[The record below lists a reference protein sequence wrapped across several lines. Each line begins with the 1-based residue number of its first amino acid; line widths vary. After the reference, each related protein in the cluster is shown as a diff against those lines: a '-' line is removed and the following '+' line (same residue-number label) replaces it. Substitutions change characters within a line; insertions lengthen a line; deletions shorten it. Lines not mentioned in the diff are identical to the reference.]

1 MPAPATSRRTVLT
14 GMAGIVGGLAGC
26 AGSDTSVSM
35 LVAGSLNHAVE
46 NGLRPALDTPLRPEA
61 RGSAA
66 AARLVADGVRDPA
79 IVSLADTA
87 LFDAPLSAD
96 WYAEFATNELVLAYD
111 ADSEGGKRIAE
122 AGAERW
128 YRPLLSGDVSLGR
141 TDPDTDP
148 LGYRA
153 LFALELATEHY
164 GVERDLREAVPERDQ
179 VYPETQLIS
188 AFETGNI
195 DAALA
200 YRNMAV
206 ERGYDYVALPSE
218 INLSDPAHADRYA
231 TATYGLPGGQVVAGS
246 VISYAATLRHSTVAA
261 RAVFRSHVA
270 GDYLREFGFTVPD
283 DYPAYTGTPPHGVA

>member
-1 MPAPATSRRTVLT
+1 MSAPRRSRRAVL
-14 GMAGIVGGLAGC
+14 AGVAGALGGVAGC
-26 AGSDTSVSM
+26 AGSEGSVSM
-35 LVAGSLNHAVE
+35 LVAGSLNDAVE
-46 NGLRPALDTPLRPEA
+46 HGLRPALDTPLRPEA
-61 RGSAA
+61 RGSAT
-66 AARLVADGVRDPA
+66 AARLVAEGTKDPD
-79 IVSLADTA
+79 IVSLADPA
-87 LFDAPLSAD
+87 LFDSPLAPD

-111 ADSEGGKRIAE
+111 ADSEGGERVA
-122 AGAERW
+122 AAERW
-128 YRPLLSGDVSLGR
+128 YRPLLSEDVSLGR

-164 GVERDLREAVPERDQ
+164 GLERDLREAVPERDQ

-206 ERGYDYVALPSE
+206 ERGYDYVPLPPE

-231 TATYGLPGGQVVAGS
+231 TATYELPGGRVVEGG
-246 VISYAATLRHSTVAA
+246 VISYAATLRRSTAA
-261 RAVFRSHVA
+261 TRAVFRAHVA
-270 GDYLREFGFTVPD
+270 GDYLHEFGFDVPD
-283 DYPAYTGTPPHGVA
+283 DYPAYTGTPPNGVA